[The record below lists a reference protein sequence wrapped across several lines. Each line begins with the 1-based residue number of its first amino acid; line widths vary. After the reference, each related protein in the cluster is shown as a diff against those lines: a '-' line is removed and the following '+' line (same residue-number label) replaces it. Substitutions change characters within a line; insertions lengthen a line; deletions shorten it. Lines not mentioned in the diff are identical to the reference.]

1 MTYTNSFCIKITNK
15 YAIIRHAKPK
25 RKKNINRLKC

>member
-15 YAIIRHAKPK
+15 YGIIRYTKPK